1 MFRPAL
7 ALASAMLA
15 IVPFAA
21 AQDVT
26 GSGKS
31 TTVKRE
37 LPAFTSVE
45 IRTSGKLTIIVGKAA
60 PLEITADD
68 NIEPILKTE
77 VTSGRLVITSDKTF
91 STKTDL
97 KFSVGVAELRSLAIL
112 GSADAT
118 VTGVAGDALAI
129 DINGSGDA
137 KLEGKIDKLTVSVKG
152 TGDVEALKLAARS
165 ATITI
170 AGSGDVKTAAS
181 ESLTA
186 TIMGTGDVEYAGSP
200 KVTKTIMGSGE
211 VKQVKPEK
219 KD

>member
-1 MFRPAL
+1 MRP
-7 ALASAMLA
+7 MLA
-15 IVPFAA
+15 AAAVAIFTFGYLAA

-31 TTVKRE
+31 VTVKRE
-37 LPAFTSVE
+37 LPTFTSVE
-45 IRTSGKLTIIVGKAA
+45 IRTSGKLTINVGKAA

-68 NIEPILKTE
+68 NIAPILKTE
-77 VTSGRLVITSDKTF
+77 VIGERLLITSEKTF
-91 STKTDL
+91 STKSDL
-97 KFSVGVAELRSLAIL
+97 KFSVGTVELKSLTIL
-112 GSADAT
+112 GSADCAI
-118 VTGVAGDALAI
+118 TGIAGDAFAL

-137 KLEGKIDKLTVSVKG
+137 KLEGRIVKFTVSVNG
-152 TGDVEALKLAARS
+152 TGDVDALKLAART

-200 KVTKTIMGSGE
+200 KVTKTVMGSGE
-211 VKQVKPEK
+211 VKQVRPEK